1 MSPMLFNVYLEEAL
15 HTSGKLKE
23 AKQRGD
29 LLAFADDM
37 LLLTNS
43 KAEMEEMIQALE
55 GLNEGWNLRLNKDN
69 SQVLTKDTV
78 P

>member
-15 HTSGKLKE
+15 NTSSKLRE

-29 LLAFADDM
+29 FLAFADDM

-43 KAEMEEMIQALE
+43 KAEMEELIQELE
-55 GLNEGWNLRLNKDN
+55 KLNGD
-69 SQVLTKDTV
+69 
-78 P
+78 